1 MLRKK
6 SKVKFFL
13 SKASLKIFQIMMNLL
28 SSLYIGCLVND
39 DSMLRKKSKVIFF
52 LSEFQNFSNHDNS
65 NLLSLYIGYLIS
77 YGDDSMLRKKL
88 KLKFF
93 TNKVSLKIFQIIRI
107 PYHRFI

>member
-28 SSLYIGCLVND
+28 S
-39 DSMLRKKSKVIFF
+39 
-52 LSEFQNFSNHDNS
+52 
-65 NLLSLYIGYLIS
+65 LYIGYLIS
-77 YGDDSMLRKKL
+77 YGDGSMLRKKL

-107 PYHRFI
+107 PYHIGLYIGYLVSNDSMLKKSRK